1 MKSSI
6 FGVWGLPQQAKT
18 ESSASGRNLFVLSLS
33 DQKGIACQITS
44 SLALISRQVPKQRH
58 FALVLGGFWC
68 ILILDCCTYLGEIQR
83 F

>member
-33 DQKGIACQITS
+33 DQEGIACQRRVHIIKT
-44 SLALISRQVPKQRH
+44 LDRC
-58 FALVLGGFWC
+58 VL
-68 ILILDCCTYLGEIQR
+68 
-83 F
+83 